1 MNEQEGRLERVVL
14 YVFFYLMFKVEVIY
28 EARDQ
33 RSNLLWRWAGGGVL
47 GGWFDNK
54 GVRPKSGGSRMLYVS
69 FVLVLLGVQALVTM
83 HQMVHLKTHA
93 FSDGIDILITY
104 IFKINMSI

>member
-54 GVRPKSGGSRMLYVS
+54 GV
-69 FVLVLLGVQALVTM
+69 
-83 HQMVHLKTHA
+83 
-93 FSDGIDILITY
+93 
-104 IFKINMSI
+104 